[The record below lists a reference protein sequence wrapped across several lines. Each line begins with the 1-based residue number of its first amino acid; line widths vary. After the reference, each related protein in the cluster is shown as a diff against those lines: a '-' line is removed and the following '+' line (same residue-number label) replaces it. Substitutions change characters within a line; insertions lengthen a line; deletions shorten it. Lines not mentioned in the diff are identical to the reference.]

1 VRGPGVGDDGG
12 VRGLREA
19 LTPVGAA
26 LVVVAGLWVAI
37 SPAASTVR
45 LTSEATRGVSLQ
57 SMRASATADV
67 DPKLANAVDASL
79 ARRGVAVRTNNLA
92 LFLQDVAPALRP
104 RQTQLFSNLKAVGM
118 SVTYRRA
125 EPWVNGR
132 SQTDQAGTFRVSM
145 RYVLHG
151 SRLDQAATDV
161 GYSYAFHKCRLWMTS
176 DRALDQAIGSN
187 RQPWDFG
194 PIAVL
199 RRVNV
204 VVIVNQ
210 GQLPKAQGLADET
223 VASAKRVRK
232 IWPGQL
238 QTVPYVVALREPQV
252 LTELPARQS
261 GPEPIQVRAMQSP
274 GVGSIQPAGGW
285 VVVRQTRVT
294 PPQMTHALMHLL
306 PVRLGDGAPQWL
318 AEGMAQYAGNQ
329 VLPAAERAKKRAA
342 LTQQE
347 RLQLTRL
354 PSDDEFA
361 AAASDT
367 VSWVAV
373 EQLIAKAGVK
383 PVTEFYRQVARRGYN
398 DAARERLMQQYTGL
412 TSARLVES
420 VRGSAG

>member
-1 VRGPGVGDDGG
+1 M
-12 VRGLREA
+12 RGLREA

-26 LVVVAGLWVAI
+26 VVVVAGLWLAI

-45 LTSEATRGVSLQ
+45 LTSEATRGVTLQ
-57 SMRASATADV
+57 SMRPSATGEV
-67 DPKLANAVDASL
+67 DPKLGNAVDASL
-79 ARRGVAVRTNNLA
+79 ARRGVAVRTGNLA

-104 RQTQLFSNLKAVGM
+104 RQTQLFSNLKAVGV

-125 EPWVNGR
+125 EPWMNAR
-132 SQTDQAGTFRVSM
+132 SEGAQAGTFRVSM
-145 RYVLHG
+145 RYVLRG

-161 GYSYAFHKCRLWMTS
+161 GYSYAFNKGKLWMTS

-210 GQLPKAQGLADET
+210 GQLPKAQRLADET

-252 LTELPARQS
+252 LTEIPARQP
-261 GPEPIQVRAMQSP
+261 GLEPIQVRAMQSP
-274 GVGSIQPAGGW
+274 GIGSIQPAGGW
-285 VVVRQTRVT
+285 VVVRGNAPT

-306 PVRLGDGAPQWL
+306 PVRLGDGAPEWL
-318 AEGMAQYAGNQ
+318 AEGMAQYAGNL
-329 VLPAAERAKKRAA
+329 VLPAAERAKKRAT
-342 LTQQE
+342 LTKEQ
-347 RLQLTRL
+347 RRQLTSL
-354 PSDDEFA
+354 PSINNSTTEHLSPA
-361 AAASDT
+361 AADT
-367 VSWVAV
+367 VSWLAV